1 RPVVNS
7 RVYRPGA
14 SGTLH
19 LERRVT
25 MATQT
30 IPDANAVQDTFPIN
44 GTDYI
49 EFFVGNA
56 KQASVYYR
64 SAFGFNL
71 VAYRG
76 PETGT
81 RDRASYVL
89 QQGKIRLVFTTPIR
103 ADLSEEA
110 AFIADHIQR
119 HGDGVRDLALWVDDA
134 RDAFAKAVE
143 RGAVP
148 VHEPRVSKDENGEA
162 VTAAIQIYGDTIH
175 TFVERSAYNGPFLPG
190 FRAVDPRYNP
200 PGVGLMYVDHCVG
213 NVELGKMD
221 YWVEFYGHVMGFR
234 NLLTF

>member
-1 RPVVNS
+1 
-7 RVYRPGA
+7 
-14 SGTLH
+14 
-19 LERRVT
+19 

-134 RDAFAKAVE
+134 RDAFAKA
-143 RGAVP
+143 
-148 VHEPRVSKDENGEA
+148 
-162 VTAAIQIYGDTIH
+162 
-175 TFVERSAYNGPFLPG
+175 
-190 FRAVDPRYNP
+190 
-200 PGVGLMYVDHCVG
+200 
-213 NVELGKMD
+213 
-221 YWVEFYGHVMGFR
+221 
-234 NLLTF
+234 